1 MKDFIKKIRGCIPVK
16 SLPAPVKQWGC
27 FAAWIGGLLLAGIL
41 LWALTASFRSHLMLN
56 GVNKS
61 LSRAGPAYQLE
72 APIAS
77 LGNPGRALQLGAWF
91 TLKDSPSWAV
101 VFPIISG
108 TSLLAML
115 AVVSPGGELEAI
127 IPLSNGGKQTL
138 EDLPAGTVLIYKRRV
153 EESRALFN
161 RRGSE

>member
-1 MKDFIKKIRGCIPVK
+1 MKDFIKKIRGFIPIK
-16 SLPAPVKQWGC
+16 SLPVPVKQWGC

-41 LWALTASFRSHLMLN
+41 LWALTASFRSRLMLN

-61 LSRAGPAYQLE
+61 LSRSGPSYQLE
-72 APIAS
+72 APIPS
-77 LGNPGRALQLGAWF
+77 LGNPGRALQLGSWF
-91 TLKDSPSWAV
+91 TLRDSPSWAV
-101 VFPIISG
+101 VFPMMSG

-115 AVVSPGGELEAI
+115 AVVSPDGELELI
-127 IPLSNGGKQTL
+127 IPLSNSGKQTF

-161 RRGSE
+161 RRERE